1 MRTLVSVNG
10 RVSSPEAAVVP
21 ALDRGFLYGDSVYEV
36 LWWHRGVLV
45 QAREHFERLRE
56 SGRRIY
62 LAIPDGDARWHA
74 EVDPVIAASGCG
86 RDDEVY
92 VRLVVTRGVGP
103 LGLAIGEGLAPT
115 VVVVVAPAHRPTED
129 ERRRGVSALCV
140 DRLRNDARALDPA
153 AKTGNYM
160 NNLLALHEARARGGD
175 DALLCNA
182 AGDVTEATTSNVYV
196 VTAGAVVTPP
206 LSAGILEG
214 TTRRRILASCR
225 SARIPV
231 AERAVRPDDLRRADE
246 ILLSSSVR
254 GVIPVT
260 RLDGRPV
267 GDGVRGPVTERIHR
281 MFEAAADAEAV
292 EGASGPD
299 GASDRGFAV
308 G

>member
-74 EVDPVIAASGCG
+74 AVDPVIAASGCG

-140 DRLRNDARALDPA
+140 DRLRNDARALDPG

-196 VTAGAVVTPP
+196 VTGGAVVTPP

-225 SARIPV
+225 SASIPV
-231 AERAVRPDDLRRADE
+231 AERTVRPDDLRRADE

-267 GDGVRGPVTERIHR
+267 GDGVRGPVTDRIHR
-281 MFEAAADAEAV
+281 MFEAAADAEAAA
-292 EGASGPD
+292 GASGPD
-299 GASDRGFAV
+299 GGSERGFAV